1 MKHTPSPRQQKGSR
15 RSLSLGWAIALVG
28 MGLSGGCENGAGP
41 RRGGAEPQEPTST
54 AATVDQH
61 TITLNQVD
69 ERIQQ
74 ALFYEAF
81 GDDPASLY
89 EARQEAVDDLV
100 GEYLLEQAALAE
112 GQTPEAWLDNSLTA
126 LPPVSQQEV
135 VSLFEEARDRL
146 PPGAQV
152 EDYEEPLRAFL
163 AGQRIG
169 LILEALRE
177 GAEIKVSL
185 PRQRAQ
191 VEAVGPSLGP
201 ASAPVTLVEFSDF
214 QCPFCARAVPTLK
227 ALRKKYPDEL
237 RVIYRHMPLD
247 FHPQA
252 RPAAIAS
259 ACADAQG
266 QFWPYHDRLFEQQQA
281 LTPEDLIG
289 HAEAVG
295 LEMATF
301 QTCLAAAETAA
312 IVDADQKAAEALGA
326 TGTPAF
332 FINGIFLSGAQPIE
346 VFQAVIE
353 EELQGG
359 QL

>member
-1 MKHTPSPRQQKGSR
+1 
-15 RSLSLGWAIALVG
+15 
-28 MGLSGGCENGAGP
+28 MGLSGGCENDAGQL
-41 RRGGAEPQEPTST
+41 GGAEPQEPTST
-54 AATVDQH
+54 AVTVDHH
-61 TITLNQVD
+61 TITLAQVD

-100 GEYLLEQAALAE
+100 GEYLLEQAAVAE
-112 GQTPEAWLDNSLTA
+112 GQTPEAWLDDSLTA
-126 LPPVSQQEV
+126 LPPISQQEV
-135 VSLFEEARDRL
+135 ISLFEEARDRL

-169 LILEALRE
+169 LILEELRE
-177 GAEIKVSL
+177 GAEIEISL

-191 VEAVGPSLGP
+191 VESVGPSLGP
-201 ASAPVTLVEFSDF
+201 SSAPVTLIEFSDF

-227 ALRKKYPDEL
+227 ALREKYPDEL

-247 FHPQA
+247 FHPHA

-259 ACADAQG
+259 ACAEAQG
-266 QFWPYHDRLFEQQQA
+266 QFWAYHDRLFEQQRA
-281 LTPEDLIG
+281 LAPEDLIA
-289 HAEAVG
+289 HAEAIG
-295 LEMATF
+295 LETESFKAC
-301 QTCLAAAETAA
+301 QESAETAA
-312 IVDADQKAAEALGA
+312 LVDADQKAAEALGA

-332 FINGIFLSGAQPIE
+332 FINGIFLSGAQPFE

-353 EELQGG
+353 EELQRG